1 MILGIPVLFIYFG
14 AALASIS
21 VINLGAS
28 NGTFSG
34 ALTRGVKGGTVTIVS
49 SNFLRGYTNT
59 EQFISACINGSLGFS
74 GYVFIGGLAALLI
87 TWVGNIYEYKRLV
100 V

>member
-1 MILGIPVLFIYFG
+1 MILGIPVMFIYIG

-28 NGTFSG
+28 NGTLSG
-34 ALTRGVKGGTVTIVS
+34 AFTRTIKGGTTTVVS
-49 SNFLRGYTNT
+49 ANFLRGYTNT
-59 EQFISACINGSLGFS
+59 EQFISACINGSLGFA
-74 GYVFIGGLAALLI
+74 GYVFIGGLTALLI

-100 V
+100 A